1 MDTLTNKQSVLS
13 FYKQIVGQRKAKL
26 IPEFVREDYLQHNP
40 MVKQGRAGITDVVN
54 YLKTLPPPPAGAKSP
69 IIRAIQEGDL
79 VVTHLDIQFMG
90 KRMAVIDL
98 FKLKD
103 GMLAEHWDVIQTMP
117 DQPGMAITA
126 TNGST
131 EIDENASATNSK
143 RVVEQFYKAIIN
155 KKSAA
160 ADFIELN
167 YTEHDPGVISSG
179 KGLVNYLSDDPDR
192 EIKIYRLIGEGNY
205 AVVQSEFK
213 REGKSYALYEIFR
226 IARDKIAEH
235 WSVEQAIPDGVDA
248 EKMF

>member
-13 FYKQIVGQRKAKL
+13 FYKQIVGQRKAEL
-26 IPEFVREDYLQHNP
+26 IPEFVREDYIQHNP
-40 MVKQGRAGITDVVN
+40 TVKQGRAGITEMIN

-117 DQPGMAITA
+117 DQTGMIITA

-131 EIDENASATNSK
+131 EIDENASAANSK
-143 RVVEQFYKAIIN
+143 HVVEQFYKAIID
-155 KKSAA
+155 KKPTT
-160 ADFIELN
+160 DFIELD
-167 YTEHDPGVISSG
+167 YTEHDPAVISGG
-179 KGLVNYLSDDPDR
+179 KSLVSYLSDAPHR
-192 EIKIYRLIGEGNY
+192 EIKVHRLIGEGNY
-205 AVVQSEFK
+205 VVVQSEFK
-213 REGKSYALYEIFR
+213 REGRSYALYEIFR
-226 IARDKIAEH
+226 IARDKIAER